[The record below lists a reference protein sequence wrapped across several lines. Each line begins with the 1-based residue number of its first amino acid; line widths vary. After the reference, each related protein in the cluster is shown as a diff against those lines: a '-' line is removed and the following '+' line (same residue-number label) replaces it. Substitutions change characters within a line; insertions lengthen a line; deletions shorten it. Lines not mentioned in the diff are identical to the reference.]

1 MVNLQKVITEYF
13 NNHAIDINS
22 STVVIGVSTGV
33 DSMVLLDLISK
44 YTTASIVIAH
54 VNHGKRVESTKEEE
68 YIKKYAKDNDIKI
81 YVYHIQ
87 KQEIEEGNFQE
98 KARDIRYKFF
108 KEVMIKEDAKY
119 LLLAHHLNDDIETM
133 LFRLQRGS
141 NLAGYAGISDFVK
154 IEEGYIARPL
164 LGVLKEDI
172 VSYAKANNIKYFED
186 SSNELDIY
194 SRNKIRHNDVVEI
207 FDAIE
212 DASNNFIEMKNNIK
226 NAAIVLNE
234 YRDNLIKAIVKKQ
247 KNGYSFKVDDF
258 KKVHEYI
265 AREIIFNLTKENKLS
280 SKQVDEIMKIIY
292 SSKANIVT
300 EIGSIQVVKSYNEV
314 YLFINKIEENVNIE
328 ITINDLNKLEYNVD
342 NVIVNINNIDNDACR
357 RSSKNCYM
365 MSFNY
370 NYLPLVIRN
379 WRNGDKI
386 VTASGTKKV
395 SRILI
400 DNHISMLDR
409 KKTLVVCKDD
419 DVLMVVGLQK
429 SLKALEKYT
438 KLEDCNMII
447 NFKKED
453 YDA

>member
-1 MVNLQKVITEYF
+1 
-13 NNHAIDINS
+13 
-22 STVVIGVSTGV
+22 
-33 DSMVLLDLISK
+33 
-44 YTTASIVIAH
+44 
-54 VNHGKRVESTKEEE
+54 
-68 YIKKYAKDNDIKI
+68 
-81 YVYHIQ
+81 
-87 KQEIEEGNFQE
+87 
-98 KARDIRYKFF
+98 
-108 KEVMIKEDAKY
+108 
-119 LLLAHHLNDDIETM
+119 
-133 LFRLQRGS
+133 
-141 NLAGYAGISDFVK
+141 
-154 IEEGYIARPL
+154 
-164 LGVLKEDI
+164 
-172 VSYAKANNIKYFED
+172 
-186 SSNELDIY
+186 
-194 SRNKIRHNDVVEI
+194 
-207 FDAIE
+207 
-212 DASNNFIEMKNNIK
+212 
-226 NAAIVLNE
+226 
-234 YRDNLIKAIVKKQ
+234 
-247 KNGYSFKVDDF
+247 
-258 KKVHEYI
+258 
-265 AREIIFNLTKENKLS
+265 
-280 SKQVDEIMKIIY
+280 MKIIY